1 MFHFYFPWIFYLNFF
16 FFFIR
21 TISYFSFKIVSNPI
35 FTNLIFLL
43 IFVDFGILVWSEVEK
58 KIGNLQFIIA
68 NCYLT
73 EMLLK
78 MVAYGLFFEP
88 DSYFRNKWN
97 FLDFGVVLSIYF
109 YQYFRNNYVNINISM
124 FRNFIIMRLLKL
136 PSFQIILERLFFSF
150 FLLIDIWKLLVFFLL
165 GCAILGVDLL
175 NGEMRNK
182 CLEIASGFLTDQSCG
197 NSICGESFVCTSSLD
212 NPDYGVTNF
221 DNILYGALQ
230 ILRIITLDNW
240 SDLQILMQRS
250 YSNFM
255 IFYTLAIV
263 VIGNFFM
270 VNLMLAVLKVKYS
283 ECNPDTINE
292 MKIYLDKYA
301 EKVYD
306 IQEIKNLG
314 LYRKNRSSG
323 IRTFGAIRKKRSL
336 MQLLSKSE
344 PQDNKRANRMSR
356 ASVFGGVDLG
366 KIAKKRVNDIFNI
379 KKLTNVFISNIQNM
393 KFGNIIS
400 KVSNFSEN
408 YIMKMM
414 NHKKSISSGI
424 ENLGKKNMEIR
435 VKHTQLYTDDNL
447 EDIIP
452 KR

>member
-1 MFHFYFPWIFYLNFF
+1 M
-16 FFFIR
+16 
-21 TISYFSFKIVSNPI
+21 
-35 FTNLIFLL
+35 
-43 IFVDFGILVWSEVEK
+43 DFGILVWSEIEK

-78 MVAYGLFFEP
+78 MMAYGLFFEP

-124 FRNFIIMRLLKL
+124 FRNFIIIRLLKL

-182 CLEIASGFLTDQSCG
+182 CLEITSGFLSDQSCG
-197 NSICGESFVCTSSLD
+197 NSICDSSFVCTRSLD
-212 NPDYGVTNF
+212 NPDYGITNF

-255 IFYTLAIV
+255 IFYTIAIV

-306 IQEIKNLG
+306 IQELKNLG

-323 IRTFGAIRKKRSL
+323 IRTFGAVRSKSKQKCKNSRS
-336 MQLLSKSE
+336 QLLSKSE
-344 PQDNKRANRMSR
+344 RIANKRSNRSR
-356 ASVFGGVDLG
+356 MNRTSVFGMVDLG
-366 KIAKKRVNDIFNI
+366 NIAKKGVNDIFNI
-379 KKLTNVFISNIQNM
+379 KKLTNVFMNNISIINL
-393 KFGNIIS
+393 GNLIS
-400 KVSNFSEN
+400 KVSNFSEH
-408 YIMKMM
+408 YIMKIMSQ
-414 NHKKSISSGI
+414 KKNISSGI
-424 ENLGKKNMEIR
+424 ESLGKKNMEIR
-435 VKHTQLYTDDNL
+435 VKHKQIYNDNNL